1 MFQLKNQSEFVNR
14 DEELKELRKNM
25 ENVINEKGIA
35 VFLRG
40 EAGVGKTRLAWE
52 FERYVFSKGMLFLKS
67 ECLQYGSIKPYS
79 PFIDALTNYFQTIAS
94 GENIKKIIEE
104 TPLSILKMVPIM
116 SAFSQAFGITKKEEI
131 SASFRDEKE
140 RIFENIYSLILRISG
155 RKPIVIFLDNLQW
168 ADESSLFLLH
178 YLMRGIGD
186 SHIMLC
192 CAYSLETLNL
202 TRMGKHSET
211 IQLMEKDKMFIPIDL
226 KRLNRD
232 SVSRMIK
239 SMTGRD
245 DVPLHLIDFVYEK
258 TDGNPLFV
266 DEIVRSMIGSRV
278 AYVENDEWVVKDFS
292 LLKTP
297 ETIKGVFNKTIDKL
311 DENSRKIL
319 EAASAIGYRFQED
332 ILGDIVHIDEE
343 KLVESLDELVN
354 MRIIFRDETKD
365 GIYTF
370 THPMMQEIIYHRMT
384 QNEIGGLHKKIAEN
398 MEKIYKDNIDTVLYD
413 VVRHFVNTDEY
424 EKTLCYSMMAGKK
437 AKDALA
443 FDESMKYY
451 KIALDSLEKLDSTL
465 ENKGKNADAI
475 LNLGDI
481 YRVTGEWDPALQQ
494 YENAAKISR
503 EIKNEEQEAKS
514 YIKIGEIKSER
525 NEWDEAIK
533 NFEKGLKISEK
544 NNDARGMGEAY
555 KNIGYVHWRKAEF
568 DKSLDYFN
576 KIMEYGKK
584 INDPGMIAYANLRIG
599 TVYSEKGEKE
609 KGIEYLQKSIDISG
623 RHGDFHTMTAAYNNI
638 GEIYRAEGKY
648 DEAIWYYKKQIEM
661 AEKTGYVRLMG
672 FGLSNSSECYA
683 KKMELD
689 MAKDYCDRALK
700 IFTKLDEK
708 YMIAAS
714 YHNYGLIYRFKKD
727 WEKAIKYSQDC
738 IKILKEINMPFDLAE
753 IYYEFALLYKD
764 KGDKKEMLDYLMKAK
779 NLSEKIG
786 AKGWLEKIEKELA
799 EAKNSFSTD
808 TQ

>member
-1 MFQLKNQSEFVNR
+1 MFQLKKQPDFVNR
-14 DEELKELRKNM
+14 EKELEKLKRKM
-25 ENVINEKGIA
+25 DNVINKKGRI

-40 EAGVGKTRLAWE
+40 EEGIGKTRLAEE
-52 FERYVFSKGMLFLKS
+52 FGKYVLSKGFLSLKG
-67 ECLQYGSIKPYS
+67 ECLQHESMKPHLL
-79 PFIDALTNYFQTIAS
+79 FVDALTNYFQIAS
-94 GENIKKIIEE
+94 GEVIRKIIEE
-104 TPLSILKMVPIM
+104 TSLDIVNIVPIM
-116 SAFSQAFGITKKEEI
+116 SAFSQSFRIIKKEKT
-131 SASFRDEKE
+131 SASLKDEKE
-140 RIFENIYSLILRISG
+140 RVFENMYNLILRISDK
-155 RKPIVIFLDNLQW
+155 KPMVLFLDNLQW
-168 ADESSLFLLH
+168 ADESSLSLLQ
-178 YLMRGIGD
+178 YIAKGVAD
-186 SHIMLC
+186 SPIMLC
-192 CAYSLETLNL
+192 CAYIPRKTGMKKL
-202 TRMGKHSET
+202 SE
-211 IQLMEKDKMFIPIDL
+211 IVQLMEKNKLFTSIDIERLDKKD
-226 KRLNRD
+226 
-232 SVSRMIK
+232 VSKMIK
-239 SMTGRD
+239 SITERE
-245 DVPLHLIDFVYEK
+245 DVPSHLIDFIYEK

-266 DEIVRSMIGSRV
+266 EETLRTIIEDNI
-278 AYVENDEWVVKDFS
+278 AYVENDEWVVKDLS
-292 LLKTP
+292 LVKIP
-297 ETIKGVFNKTIDKL
+297 GTIKDVVNKTVDKL
-311 DENSRKIL
+311 DENGRKIIG
-319 EAASAIGYRFQED
+319 AASAIGHRFQEN
-332 ILGDIVHIDEE
+332 ILEDIVNIDEE
-343 KLVESLDELVN
+343 KLVESLDELIN

-384 QNEIGGLHKKIAEN
+384 QNELGGLHKKIAEN
-398 MEKIYKDNIDTVLYD
+398 MEKIYKDNINAVLYD

-451 KIALDSLEKLDSTL
+451 KIALNSLEKLDSTL

-525 NEWDEAIK
+525 SEWDEAIK
-533 NFEKGLKISEK
+533 KFEKGLKISEK
-544 NNDARGMGEAY
+544 NNDVRGMGEAY

-576 KIMEYGKK
+576 KTMEYGKK

-623 RHGDFHTMTAAYNNI
+623 RHGDFHTMAAAYNNI

-689 MAKDYCDRALK
+689 LAKDYCDKALK

-779 NLSEKIG
+779 KLSEKIG
-786 AKGWLEKIEKELA
+786 AKGWLKKVEKELA
-799 EAKNSFSTD
+799 ETMA
-808 TQ
+808 

>member
-1 MFQLKNQSEFVNR
+1 MFQLRKQPDFVNR
-14 DEELKELRKNM
+14 EKELEKLKRNM
-25 ENVINEKGIA
+25 DNVINKKGRI

-40 EAGVGKTRLAWE
+40 EEGIGKTRLAEE
-52 FERYVFSKGMLFLKS
+52 FGKYVLSKGFLSLKG
-67 ECLQYGSIKPYS
+67 ECLQQESMKPYLL
-79 PFIDALTNYFQTIAS
+79 FVDALTNYFQIAS
-94 GENIKKIIEE
+94 GEVIRKIIEE
-104 TPLSILKMVPIM
+104 TPPDIVNIVPIM
-116 SAFSQAFGITKKEEI
+116 SAFSQSFGITKKEKT
-131 SASFRDEKE
+131 SAGLKDEKE
-140 RIFENIYSLILRISG
+140 RVFENMYNLILRISDK
-155 RKPIVIFLDNLQW
+155 KPMVLFLDNLQW
-168 ADESSLFLLH
+168 ADGSSLSLLQ
-178 YLMRGIGD
+178 YIAKGVAD
-186 SHIMLC
+186 SPIMLC
-192 CAYSLETLNL
+192 CAHIPRKTGMEKL
-202 TRMGKHSET
+202 SE
-211 IQLMEKDKMFIPIDL
+211 IVQLMEKDKLFTSIDI
-226 KRLNRD
+226 KKLNKENVSTMVK
-232 SVSRMIK
+232 SV
-239 SMTGRD
+239 TNRD
-245 DVPLHLIDFVYEK
+245 DVPSHLIDFIYEK

-266 DEIVRSMIGSRV
+266 EEILRSIIEDNI
-278 AYVENDEWVVKDFS
+278 AYVENDEWIVKDLS
-292 LLKTP
+292 LVKIP
-297 ETIKGVFNKTIDKL
+297 GTIKDVVNKIVDKL
-311 DENSRKIL
+311 DENDREIIG
-319 EAASAIGYRFQED
+319 AASAIGHRFQED
-332 ILGDIVHIDEE
+332 ILEDIVNIDEE

-354 MRIIFRDETKD
+354 MRIIFRDEIKD

-398 MEKIYKDNIDTVLYD
+398 MEKIYKDNIDAVLYD

-424 EKTLCYSMMAGKK
+424 EKTLYYSMTAGKK

-481 YRVTGEWDPALQQ
+481 YRVTGEWDTALQQ

-533 NFEKGLKISEK
+533 NFEKGLKIAEK
-544 NNDARGMGEAY
+544 GNNVKWMGEAY

-576 KIMEYGKK
+576 KTMEYGKK

-599 TVYSEKGEKE
+599 TVYHDKGEKE
-609 KGIEYLQKSIDISG
+609 KGIDYLQKSIDISG
-623 RHGDFHTMTAAYNNI
+623 KHGDFHTMTAAYNNI

-648 DEAIWYYKKQIEM
+648 DEAIWYYKKQIEI
-661 AEKTGYVRLMG
+661 AEKTGYVRLTG

-689 MAKDYCDRALK
+689 LAKDYCDKALK

-753 IYYEFALLYKD
+753 NYYEFALLYKD

-779 NLSEKIG
+779 KLSEKIG
-786 AKGWLEKIEKELA
+786 AKGWLKKVEKELA
-799 EAKNSFSTD
+799 ETMA
-808 TQ
+808 

>member
-1 MFQLKNQSEFVNR
+1 MFQLRNQSEFVDR
-14 DEELKELRKNM
+14 SKELEELKKNM
-25 ENVINEKGIA
+25 DNAISKKGTT

-40 EAGVGKTRLAWE
+40 EPGIGKTRLAEE
-52 FERYVFSKGMLFLKS
+52 FGKHVLSKGFLSLKG
-67 ECLQYGSIKPYS
+67 ECLQHESMKPYLL
-79 PFIDALTNYFQTIAS
+79 FVDALTNYFQIAS
-94 GENIKKIIEE
+94 GEVIRKIIEE
-104 TPLSILKMVPIM
+104 TPPDIVNIVPIM
-116 SAFSQAFGITKKEEI
+116 SAFSQSFGITKKEKT
-131 SASFRDEKE
+131 SAGLKDEKE
-140 RIFENIYSLILRISG
+140 RVFENMYNLILRISDK
-155 RKPIVIFLDNLQW
+155 KPMVLFLDNLQW
-168 ADESSLFLLH
+168 ADESSLSLLQ
-178 YLMRGIGD
+178 YIAKGVAD
-186 SHIMLC
+186 SPIMLC
-192 CAYSLETLNL
+192 CAYIPRKTGMEKL
-202 TRMGKHSET
+202 SE
-211 IQLMEKDKMFIPIDL
+211 IVQLMEKDKLFTSIDIE
-226 KRLNRD
+226 RLD
-232 SVSRMIK
+232 KKDVSKMIK
-239 SMTGRD
+239 SITERED
-245 DVPLHLIDFVYEK
+245 APSHLIDFIYEK
-258 TDGNPLFV
+258 TNGNPFFV
-266 DEIVRSMIGSRV
+266 EEILRTIIEDNI
-278 AYVENDEWVVKDFS
+278 AYVENDEWVVKDLS
-292 LLKTP
+292 LVKIP
-297 ETIKGVFNKTIDKL
+297 GTIKDVVNKIVDKL
-311 DENSRKIL
+311 DKNGRKIIG
-319 EAASAIGYRFQED
+319 AASAIGYRFQED

-576 KIMEYGKK
+576 KTMEYGKK